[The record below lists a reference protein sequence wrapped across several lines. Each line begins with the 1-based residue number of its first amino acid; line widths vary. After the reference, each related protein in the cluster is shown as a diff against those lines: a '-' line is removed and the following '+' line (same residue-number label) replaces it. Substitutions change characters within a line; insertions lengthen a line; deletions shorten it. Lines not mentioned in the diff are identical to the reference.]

1 MSEQQPA
8 TKQDLAD
15 LETRL
20 TAAVADTERRLQAAL
35 GANLAGVEATLSAAF
50 TEKLRDAETK
60 LLGAFFAYQEHD
72 RIQFQH
78 LKADTGNATRAAELR
93 IDNIEQR
100 LLEVERRLL
109 SGPPH

>member
-1 MSEQQPA
+1 MSDQQPA

-15 LETRL
+15 LQTEL
-20 TAAVADTERRLQAAL
+20 VATVRD
-35 GANLAGVEATLSAAF
+35 VEARLSTAF